1 MELTPNLHAF
11 LWTSTRA
18 NNCNTYLI
26 RSAQKNILI
35 DPGHLAFFDHVRSGL
50 GTLGLTVE
58 NIDLVICTHAH
69 PDHIEAVQLFDE
81 APTLFTLHQDEW
93 KLVKEMAPYLQAS
106 MNLDLDHLAPDFFL
120 AEGPLTVGDIE
131 LEVYHTPGHA
141 PGLVTPALARGRG
154 PVHRRPDFQ
163 RRPGAHRPARG
174 QRRPTQGE
182 YPPHGDHR
190 RPVAAFRSRRCDFRC
205 RGRQSQLRPGGAD
218 VVCIYLR

>member
-93 KLVKEMAPYLQAS
+93 KLVKEMAPYLQTS

-141 PGLVTPALARGRG
+141 PGLVTLHWPEAGALFTGDLIFKGGLGRTDLPG
-154 PVHRRPDFQ
+154 GNGAQLKESIRRMGTIDAQ
-163 RRPGAHRPARG
+163 WLLSG
-174 QRRPTQGE
+174 
-182 YPPHGDHR
+182 HGDVISGAEAVKANFAQ
-190 RPVAAFRSRRCDFRC
+190 VAQMWFAY
-205 RGRQSQLRPGGAD
+205 
-218 VVCIYLR
+218 I